1 MLGEQ
6 MSALQF
12 IEDATGVFT
21 SASDTYELCRNIVHS
36 ELLGVKTSG
45 AQLIS
50 IDQKGQLRSVASYGK
65 SYPVSENLSL
75 WDENQ
80 VSKALGEK
88 RHESFEF
95 EGAFVNVLPFYRSM
109 APVGGLI
116 VISSEKVKPFE
127 KETLNIFAQL
137 GAFYLDTNGLNI
149 KQGAAKSEGNPDELT
164 DRQREVLSY
173 MSLGQTNAEIA
184 RTMLLSESTIRQ
196 ETVRIYRSLGVSSR
210 SEASKKGRALG
221 LIQKQVPAQV

>member
-1 MLGEQ
+1 

-36 ELLGVKTSG
+36 ELMGTKTSG

-75 WDENQ
+75 WDDNP

-88 RHESFEF
+88 RHESFEHD
-95 EGAFVNVLPFYRSM
+95 GAFVNVLPFYRSM

-116 VISSEKVKPFE
+116 IISSEKAKPLE
-127 KETLNIFAQL
+127 KEALNIFAQL

-149 KQGAAKSEGNPDELT
+149 KQGPVKSEGNPEELT

-196 ETVRIYRSLGVSSR
+196 ETVRIYRALGVSSR

>member
-1 MLGEQ
+1 

-75 WDENQ
+75 WDENP

-95 EGAFVNVLPFYRSM
+95 EGSFVNVLPFYRSM

-116 VISSEKVKPFE
+116 VISSEKVAPFE
-127 KETLNIFAQL
+127 KEALNIFAQL

-149 KQGAAKSEGNPDELT
+149 KQGSAKSEGNPDELT

-196 ETVRIYRSLGVSSR
+196 ETVRIYRALGVSSR

-221 LIQKQVPAQV
+221 LIQKQTPAHV